1 MRRRPPRS
9 TRTDTLFPYTTL
21 FRSPFARATDG
32 GLIGCGCSRNAGR
45 GGTGMI
51 GRMGM
56 HSMTKFSGAGRAVTV
71 AMMIALL
78 AGCGIVGGK
87 KGGPKTPVVGKRT
100 SILSNEQGVE
110 DDPTLADEIGRAH
123 V

>member
-1 MRRRPPRS
+1 MRISDWSSDVCSSDLHGEGQGRAPV
-9 TRTDTLFPYTTL
+9 D
-21 FRSPFARATDG
+21 PFARATDG

-71 AMMIALL
+71 AMMIDRKSVVEGKSVSGRVDL
-78 AGCGIVGGK
+78 GGGWRLK
-87 KGGPKTPVVGKRT
+87 KNKQKRRMN
-100 SILSNEQGVE
+100 I
-110 DDPTLADEIGRAH
+110 
-123 V
+123 